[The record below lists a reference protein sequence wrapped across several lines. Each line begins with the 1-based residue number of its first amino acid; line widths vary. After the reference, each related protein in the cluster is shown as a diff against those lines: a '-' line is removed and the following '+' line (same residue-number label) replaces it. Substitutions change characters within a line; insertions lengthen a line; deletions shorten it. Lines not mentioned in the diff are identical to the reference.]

1 MKKNN
6 KIFIVVTI
14 LFVLIMI
21 GFTIQFMT
29 MTTPPWEKR
38 SNEVKNKYKVQ
49 YNERLGLKNID
60 SIKAAREAKKHAS
73 DN

>member
-1 MKKNN
+1 MKNN
-6 KIFIVVTI
+6 KLIIVLTI
-14 LFVLIMI
+14 VFVIVMI

-38 SNEVKNKYKVQ
+38 SSEVKNKYKIQ

-60 SIKAAREAKKHAS
+60 SIKAARELKKQAS